1 MNYKD
6 IILSEFELIKQDLIK
21 RYNEKG
27 MRASGNFESSLE
39 IKEKENGVELWGAN
53 YTEQLE
59 SGRSSGKFPPI
70 DVIKQWIL
78 DKGINF
84 ENITLSSL
92 AFLIARKIS
101 REGWNRQG
109 YGGIELISEVITPNR
124 IQSIIDKVGALEVSK
139 FIELVRVE
147 FKQFV

>member
-1 MNYKD
+1 MNYND
-6 IILSEFELIKQDLIK
+6 IILNEFELIKQDLIK

-39 IKEKENGVELWGAN
+39 IRQKENGVELWGAN

-70 DVIKQWIL
+70 DAIKQWIQ
-78 DKGINF
+78 DKGINY

-109 YGGIELISEVITPNR
+109 YGGIELISEVITPQR
-124 IQSIIDKVGALEVSK
+124 IQSIIDKVGALEVNK
-139 FIELVRVE
+139 FIELARIE
-147 FKQFV
+147 FKRFV

>member
-27 MRASGNFESSLE
+27 MRASGNFENSLE
-39 IKEKENGVELWGAN
+39 VKEKEKGVELWGAN

-59 SGRSSGKFPPI
+59 KGRSSGKFPPI
-70 DVIKQWIL
+70 DAIKQWIQ
-78 DKGINF
+78 DKGINY

-101 REGWNRQG
+101 LEGWNRQG
-109 YGGIELISEVITPNR
+109 FGGVNLISEVLTPQR
-124 IQSIIDKVGALEVSK
+124 IQSIINKVGELEVNK
-139 FIELVRVE
+139 FIELAKVE

>member
-1 MNYKD
+1 MNYND
-6 IILSEFELIKQDLIK
+6 IILNEFELIKQDLIK

-39 IKEKENGVELWGAN
+39 IKKNNNSVELWGAN

-59 SGRSSGKFPPI
+59 SGRNSGKFPPV
-70 DVIKQWIL
+70 DAIKQWIL

-109 YGGIELISEVITPNR
+109 YGGVELVSEVITPQR
-124 IQSIIDKVGALEVSK
+124 IQSIIDKVGTLEVNK

-147 FKQFV
+147 FKKFV